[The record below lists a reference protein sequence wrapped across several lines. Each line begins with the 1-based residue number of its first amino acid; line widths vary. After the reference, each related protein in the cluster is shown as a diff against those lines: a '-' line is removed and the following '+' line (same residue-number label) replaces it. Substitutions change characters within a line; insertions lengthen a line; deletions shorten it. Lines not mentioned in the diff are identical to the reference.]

1 MSLALP
7 IVNATIARLMMGI
20 AAEKKRPCV
29 ELLDDRMVAVLRG
42 KTAPERVA
50 MVFDAERTMRL
61 LLGAHLRW
69 RHPEWSPSQIAAEI
83 ARRRRLGSS

>member
-1 MSLALP
+1 MDL
-7 IVNATIARLMMGI
+7 
-20 AAEKKRPCV
+20 AAERKRSCV

-42 KTAPERVA
+42 KTAAERVA

-61 LLGAHLRW
+61 LLEAHLRGK
-69 RHPEWSPSQIAAEI
+69 HPEWDASQIAAEI

>member
-1 MSLALP
+1 MCLVLP
-7 IVNATIARLMMGI
+7 IVDATIAASMMGV
-20 AAEKKRPCV
+20 AAEKKRPCI

-42 KTAPERVA
+42 KTATERVA
-50 MVFDAERTMRL
+50 MVFDAER
-61 LLGAHLRW
+61 

>member
-1 MSLALP
+1 MLES
-7 IVNATIARLMMGI
+7 MMDL
-20 AAEKKRPCV
+20 AAERKRPCV

-42 KTAPERVA
+42 KTVAERVA

-61 LLGAHLRW
+61 LLEAHLHW
-69 RHPEWSPSQIAAEI
+69 RHPEWNPAQIAAEI

>member
-1 MSLALP
+1 
-7 IVNATIARLMMGI
+7 MMKME
-20 AAEKKRPCV
+20 AAKRRSRV

-42 KTAPERVA
+42 KTATERVA

-61 LLGAHLRW
+61 LLEAHLHW
-69 RHPEWSPSQIAAEI
+69 RNPEWGPAQVAAEI